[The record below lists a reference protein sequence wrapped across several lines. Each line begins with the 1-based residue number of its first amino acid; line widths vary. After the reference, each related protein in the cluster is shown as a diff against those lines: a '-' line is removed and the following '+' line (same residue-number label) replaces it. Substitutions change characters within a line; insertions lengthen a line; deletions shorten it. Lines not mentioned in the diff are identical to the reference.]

1 MADLEERIK
10 FIEQFKDTL
19 QAWLKSR
26 DGAQASKLR
35 EWLNQN
41 AHRIRNE
48 TIEANTHAILTI
60 FPPPAIAGSAP
71 VMRVDPFD
79 HMFDNVYLMSMV
91 PPIVDMLN
99 KTIGVLRNPP
109 PQRDE
114 KSSPRVE
121 LEVQSGYAFVVR
133 PMDRNDHQL
142 VDVLEAIKAG
152 AKECSITAERIDDD
166 ERNERVTDRILE
178 AIRKA
183 EFVIVDLTNER
194 PNVFFEAGYAHGL
207 GKIPIYVAREET
219 RRHFDIQDYP
229 IIPFRNMKE
238 LREGIAKRLMALITR
253 RAQQAN

>member
-1 MADLEERIK
+1 MTDLEERIK
-10 FIEQFKDTL
+10 TIEEFKAKL
-19 QAWLKSR
+19 QAWLKTR
-26 DGAQASKLR
+26 DPAQASKLR

-41 AHRIRNE
+41 AHRVRNE

-79 HMFDNVYLMSMV
+79 HMFDGVYLMSVV
-91 PPIVDMLN
+91 PHIVDMLD
-99 KTIGVLRNPP
+99 KTVGVLRNPP
-109 PQRDE
+109 PKRE
-114 KSSPRVE
+114 EAKSSPRVE
-121 LEVQSGYAFVVR
+121 LEVQSGYAFVVM
-133 PMDRNDHQL
+133 PMDKNNHQL

-207 GKIPIYVAREET
+207 GKIPIYVAREGT
-219 RRHFDIQDYP
+219 HLHFDIQDYP
-229 IIPFRNMKE
+229 VIMFRNMKE
-238 LREGIAKRLMALITR
+238 LRERIAKRLMALITR
-253 RAQQAN
+253 SA